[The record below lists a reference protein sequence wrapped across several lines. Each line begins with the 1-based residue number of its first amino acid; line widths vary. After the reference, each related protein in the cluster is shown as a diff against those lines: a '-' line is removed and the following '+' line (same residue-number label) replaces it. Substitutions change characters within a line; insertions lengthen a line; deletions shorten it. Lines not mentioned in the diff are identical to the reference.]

1 MKSIAI
7 PLVGSLVGALL
18 YLAVTAGLILKGYKP
33 PAPPPAKVAKVAAV
47 EESEGIQ
54 GAPLAAKSADELNGM
69 VPSWKYYNTDVEF
82 LVEYLKQTSNSFQ
95 IRQKDLDELG
105 QRLATERA
113 ELASVTQ
120 SVARL
125 RDDIDRQVIRIQDDE
140 AINVKRLAKTYAGM
154 EPASVAKV
162 FAELDEKLVVKVMSQ
177 MKDDQNASILDAMA
191 KASAQGA
198 KLAAALSDKLRL
210 VPTGKK
216 S

>member
-7 PLVGSLVGALL
+7 PLVGSLIGALL
-18 YLAVTAGLILKGYKP
+18 YLAVTAALILKGYKP
-33 PAPPPAKVAKVAAV
+33 PAPSPISKAARV
-47 EESEGIQ
+47 EESAGVS
-54 GAPLAAKSADELNGM
+54 GAPLAEKTADELNETT
-69 VPSWKYYNTDVEF
+69 PSWKYYNTDVEF
-82 LVEYLKQTSNSFQ
+82 LIEYLKQTSNSFRT
-95 IRQKDLDELG
+95 RQKDLDELG
-105 QRLATERA
+105 QRLVAERA

-125 RDDIDRQVIRIQDDE
+125 RDDIDRQVLRIQDDE

-154 EPASVAKV
+154 EPSSVAKV
-162 FAELDEKLVVKVMSQ
+162 FAELDEKFVVKVMSQ
-177 MKDDQNASILDAMA
+177 MKDDQNASILDALA
-191 KASAQGA
+191 KAGAQGA

>member
-7 PLVGSLVGALL
+7 PLVGSRIGARR
-18 YLAVTAGLILKGYKP
+18 YLAVTAALILKGYKP
-33 PAPPPAKVAKVAAV
+33 PAPSPISKAARV
-47 EESEGIQ
+47 EESAGVS
-54 GAPLAAKSADELNGM
+54 GAPLAEKTADELNGTT
-69 VPSWKYYNTDVEF
+69 PSWKYYNTDVEF
-82 LVEYLKQTSNSFQ
+82 LIEYLKQTSNSFRT
-95 IRQKDLDELG
+95 RQKDLDELG
-105 QRLATERA
+105 QRLVAERA

-125 RDDIDRQVIRIQDDE
+125 RDDIDRQVLRIQDDE

-154 EPASVAKV
+154 EPSSVAKV
-162 FAELDEKLVVKVMSQ
+162 FAELDEKFVVKVMSQ
-177 MKDDQNASILDAMA
+177 MKDDQNASILDALA
-191 KASAQGA
+191 KAGAQGA

>member
-7 PLVGSLVGALL
+7 PLVGSLIGALL
-18 YLAVTAGLILKGYKP
+18 YLAVTAALILKGYKP
-33 PAPPPAKVAKVAAV
+33 PAPSPISKAARV
-47 EESEGIQ
+47 EESAGVS
-54 GAPLAAKSADELNGM
+54 GAPLAEKTADELNGTT
-69 VPSWKYYNTDVEF
+69 PSWKYYNTDVEF

-105 QRLATERA
+105 QRLAAERA

-154 EPASVAKV
+154 EPSSVAKI

-177 MKDDQNASILDAMA
+177 MKDDQNAPILDALT
-191 KASAQGA
+191 KTGVQGA
-198 KLAAALSDKLRL
+198 KLAAVLSDKLRL

>member
-1 MKSIAI
+1 VKSIAI
-7 PLVGSLVGALL
+7 PLVGSLIGALL
-18 YLAVTAGLILKGYKP
+18 YLAVTAVLILKGYKP
-33 PAPPPAKVAKVAAV
+33 PAPPPAKVATV
-47 EESEGIQ
+47 EELVAIH
-54 GAPLAAKSADELNGM
+54 GAPLAGKHADELNGTT
-69 VPSWKYYNTDVEF
+69 PSWKYYNTDVEF
-82 LVEYLKQTSNSFQ
+82 LIEYLKQTSNSFR

-105 QRLATERA
+105 QRLTAERA

-140 AINVKRLAKTYAGM
+140 AINLKRLAKTYAGM
-154 EPASVAKV
+154 EPSSVAKV
-162 FAELDEKLVVKVMSQ
+162 FVELDEKLVVKVMSQ
-177 MKDDQNASILDAMA
+177 MKDDQNASILDALA
-191 KASAQGA
+191 KTNAQGA

>member
-7 PLVGSLVGALL
+7 PLIGSLIGALL
-18 YLAVTAGLILKGYKP
+18 YLAVTAALILKGYKP

-47 EESEGIQ
+47 EESVGIQ
-54 GAPLAAKSADELNGM
+54 GAPFAGKHADELNGTT
-69 VPSWKYYNTDVEF
+69 PSWKYYNTDVEF
-82 LVEYLKQTSNSFQ
+82 LINYLQQTSNSFRT
-95 IRQKDLDELG
+95 RQKDLDELG
-105 QRLATERA
+105 QRLAAERA

-140 AINVKRLAKTYAGM
+140 AINVKRLAKTYGGM
-154 EPASVAKV
+154 EPSSVAKI
-162 FAELDEKLVVKVMSQ
+162 FAELDEKLVVKIMSQ
-177 MKDDQNASILDAMA
+177 MKDEQNASILDALA
-191 KASAQGA
+191 KASAQGS
-198 KLAAALSDKLRL
+198 KLAAVLSDKLRL

>member
-7 PLVGSLVGALL
+7 PLVGSLIGALL
-18 YLAVTAGLILKGYKP
+18 YLAVTAVLILKGYKP

-54 GAPLAAKSADELNGM
+54 GAPLAAKSADELNGTT
-69 VPSWKYYNTDVEF
+69 PSWKYYNTDVEF
-82 LVEYLKQTSNSFQ
+82 LIEYLKQTSNSFQ

-105 QRLATERA
+105 QRLVAERA

-154 EPASVAKV
+154 EPSSVAKI

-198 KLAAALSDKLRL
+198 KLAASLSDKLRL